1 MNTLRLL
8 LADDEKELTDALAVI
23 LNYNKYSVDTVY
35 DGQDALDYALT
46 GEYDGLILDVM
57 MPKMNGF
64 DVLRELRASGI
75 TTPVLMLTAKTQLQ
89 DKVEG
94 LDAGADDYLSK
105 PFETEELLARIRA
118 MTRRGGTV
126 FTPDV
131 LKLGDLVLNRKTYEL
146 SCGDQ
151 SVTLANKEF
160 QMMEMMMSNPQSVM
174 STERFMD
181 RIWGYDSES
190 EINVVWAYISY
201 IRKKLQSLG
210 SSVELKALRGRGYIL
225 EYKES

>member
-1 MNTLRLL
+1 LRLL

>member
-1 MNTLRLL
+1 MRLL
-8 LADDEKELTDALAVI
+8 LADDEQELTDALSVI
-23 LNYNKYSVDTVY
+23 LTYNKYSVDVVN

-64 DVLRELRASGI
+64 DVLRELRSAGI
-75 TTPVLMLTAKTQLQ
+75 TTPVIMLTAKSQLQ
-89 DKVEG
+89 DKIEG
-94 LDAGADDYLSK
+94 LDAGADDYLPK

-118 MTRRGGTV
+118 MTRRGGEV

-131 LKLGDLVLNRKTYEL
+131 LTLGDLTLNRKTYEL
-146 SCGDQ
+146 SCGSE
-151 SVTLANKEF
+151 SVVLANKEF
-160 QMMEMMMSNPQSVM
+160 QMMELMMSNPKTIQ
-174 STERFMD
+174 STEHFMD

-201 IRKKLQSLG
+201 LRKKLQTIG
-210 SSVELKALRGRGYIL
+210 SEVELKALRGRGYIL
-225 EYKES
+225 EVKEP